1 MSDTIA
7 AISTGNQLAGIGV
20 IRLSGDDAIAIA
32 EKVFMPERGG
42 PMSSRRDRLLVYGTL
57 RDRSGAVLD
66 RCLCTVSR
74 GPHSYTGEDTAEL
87 QCHGSPTV
95 LREAM
100 EALFA
105 AGARQARQGEFTK
118 RAFLNGR
125 MDLTQAEAVID
136 LIEAE
141 SVEAARNAAGQLGG
155 AVSRRTDEI
164 YNLLRDISSHYHA
177 VVDYPDEDIEDFR
190 LEQYT
195 AALAEAEGRLSALLR
210 SFERGRVLTGGIPTA
225 IVGRPNVGKSTLLNA
240 LLGYE
245 RAIVTEIPGTT
256 RDTLTE
262 RARIGGVLLRLTDT
276 AGLRETSDAVERL
289 GVERS
294 RSALAEAELI
304 LLLLDAAAPAA
315 AEERELLDTVRRSG
329 KPRLILL
336 NKTDIAAEL
345 PALDAEAGAP
355 ERVLPVSAKT
365 GAGLDAVERAVAEL
379 FPAPEIPAGEILTN
393 ARHADA
399 VGRALRS
406 VREARKAIEY
416 GVTPDAVLTETEAAM
431 SALGELSGR
440 SLREDITGR
449 IFERFCVGK

>member
-32 EKVFMPERGG
+32 EKVFTPERGR
-42 PMSSRRDRLLVYGTL
+42 PMSVRRDRLLVYGTL
-57 RDRSGAVLD
+57 RDRSRAVID
-66 RCLCTVSR
+66 RCLCFVSR